1 MLHSY
6 DVALVAKMD
15 AFSDMTEPFQI
26 FSTPSQYMKEKNID
40 RRGLI
45 TIVECR

>member
-1 MLHSY
+1 MHWKVRMRMLHSY

-26 FSTPSQYMKEKNID
+26 FSTPS
-40 RRGLI
+40 
-45 TIVECR
+45 